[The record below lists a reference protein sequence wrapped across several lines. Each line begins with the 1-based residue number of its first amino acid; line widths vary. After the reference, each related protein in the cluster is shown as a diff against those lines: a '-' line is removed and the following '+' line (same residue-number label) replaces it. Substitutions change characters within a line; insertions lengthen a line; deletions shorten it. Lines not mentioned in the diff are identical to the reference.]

1 MPTHQA
7 VAQYAANFNILDQLK
22 QQSTPQYNPAAVHAR
37 ASSQCSSQS
46 NGGLVQNQAH
56 FSSVGPYQT
65 SGYSDMKQQTSG
77 FGSLA
82 THQKQTTGVV
92 LDLAKLKSVVSG

>member
-1 MPTHQA
+1 MPANQA
-7 VAQYAANFNILDQLK
+7 VAQYAANFNILDQIK
-22 QQSTPQYNPAAVHAR
+22 QQSTPQYNAMHAR

-46 NGGLVQNQAH
+46 NGGFVQNQAH

-65 SGYSDMKQQTSG
+65 QGYSDMKQHPSG

-82 THQKQTTGVV
+82 THQKQANGVV